1 MNEIIT
7 EQTNNEGAN
16 GTDASL
22 AAEVSVSVENLSA
35 DNSANSGADN
45 GTENSGTVTSNPQE
59 NAKGSEETQ
68 EGSTSEEKPKQ
79 DAAKNK
85 EFARQRRERERQ
97 AELKKARIEGI
108 KSVLKNNPYTDKPIE
123 DDSDVEEYL
132 LMKQIEDDG
141 KDPITDYPEYV
152 KKQARE
158 AARGAAKEQEK
169 NDKVTRE
176 LEEFATAYPTVN
188 VNDVLQDENF
198 RSFAEG
204 KLDKKSLSEVYAS
217 YLPFKA
223 AIEGA
228 KLEAQKKAHNKAV
241 ASAAVGSLTNASDP
255 ADKDFFTIE
264 QVKKMSE
271 KEISDNYD
279 KIRKSQERW

>member
-1 MNEIIT
+1 MNEQIT
-7 EQTNNEGAN
+7 EQTNNEGAP

-22 AAEVSVSVENLSA
+22 AAEVSVAAENPSA
-35 DNSANSGADN
+35 DAASSGENSGAENVQSPADEGEN
-45 GTENSGTVTSNPQE
+45 GTETAPKQE
-59 NAKGSEETQ
+59 NS
-68 EGSTSEEKPKQ
+68 
-79 DAAKNK
+79 KNK

-132 LMKQIEDDG
+132 LMKQIEEDG

-228 KLEAQKKAHNKAV
+228 ELKAQKEAHSKAV
-241 ASAAVGSLTNASDP
+241 ASAAVGSLTNASEP
-255 ADKDFFTIE
+255 ADKDFFTRE
-264 QVKKMSE
+264 QVLRMSPE
-271 KEISDNYD
+271 EVHKNYE
-279 KIRKSQERW
+279 KIRESQRKW

>member
-1 MNEIIT
+1 MNEQIT

-22 AAEVSVSVENLSA
+22 AAEVSVAAENPSA
-35 DNSANSGADN
+35 EDAENGENSGAGSESSAQAPKEEGEN
-45 GTENSGTVTSNPQE
+45 GVENKRPPQE
-59 NAKGSEETQ
+59 NS
-68 EGSTSEEKPKQ
+68 
-79 DAAKNK
+79 KNK
-85 EFARQRRERERQ
+85 EFARQRRERELQ
-97 AELKKARIEGI
+97 AERKKARFEGI
-108 KSVLKNNPYTDKPIE
+108 KSVLTENPYTNKPIE

-132 LMKQIEDDG
+132 LMKKIEEDG

-241 ASAAVGSLTNASDP
+241 ASAAVGSLTNASEP
-255 ADKDFFTIE
+255 ADKDFFTRE
-264 QVKKMSE
+264 QVLRMSPE
-271 KEISDNYD
+271 EVHKNYK
-279 KIRKSQERW
+279 KIRESQRKW

>member
-1 MNEIIT
+1 MNEQIT

-22 AAEVSVSVENLSA
+22 AAEVSVAAENSSA

-79 DAAKNK
+79 DATKNK
-85 EFARQRRERERQ
+85 EFARQRRERERE
-97 AELKKARIEGI
+97 AERKKARFEGI
-108 KSVLKNNPYTDKPIE
+108 KEVLTKNPYTNKPIE

-132 LMKQIEDDG
+132 LMKKIEEDG

-158 AARGAAKEQEK
+158 TSRQAAKNEETNAK
-169 NDKVTRE
+169 ISRDI
-176 LEEFATAYPTVN
+176 EEFAVKHPN
-188 VNDVLQDENF
+188 VDLNEVLADEAF
-198 RSFAEG
+198 QAFAEG
-204 KLDKKSLSEVYAS
+204 KLEKKTISEVYSS

-223 AIEGA
+223 AIEGT
-228 KLEAQKKAHNKAV
+228 KLKAQKEAHSKAV
-241 ASAAVGSLTNASDP
+241 ASAAVGSLTNASEP
-255 ADKDFFTIE
+255 ADKDFFTRE
-264 QVKKMSE
+264 QVLRMSPE
-271 KEISDNYD
+271 EVHKNYE
-279 KIRKSQERW
+279 KIRESQRKW

>member
-1 MNEIIT
+1 MNEQIT
-7 EQTNNEGAN
+7 EQTNNEGAP

-22 AAEVSVSVENLSA
+22 AAEVSVAAENPSA
-35 DNSANSGADN
+35 DAASSGENSGAENVQSPADEGEN
-45 GTENSGTVTSNPQE
+45 GTETAPKQE
-59 NAKGSEETQ
+59 NS
-68 EGSTSEEKPKQ
+68 
-79 DAAKNK
+79 KNK

-132 LMKQIEDDG
+132 LMKQIEEDG

-228 KLEAQKKAHNKAV
+228 ELKAQKEVHSKAV
-241 ASAAVGSLTNASDP
+241 ASAAVGSLTNASEP
-255 ADKDFFTIE
+255 ADKDFFTFE
-264 QVKKMSE
+264 QVKKMS
-271 KEISDNYD
+271 KDEIRANYEN
-279 KIRKSQERW
+279 IRKSQKRW

>member
-1 MNEIIT
+1 MNEKIT

-22 AAEVSVSVENLSA
+22 AAEVSVPVENLSA

-45 GTENSGTVTSNPQE
+45 GTENSGTVASNPQE
-59 NAKGSEETQ
+59 NTKGSEETQ
-68 EGSTSEEKPKQ
+68 EGSTNEEKPKQ

-97 AELKKARIEGI
+97 AELKKARFEGI
-108 KSVLKNNPYTDKPIE
+108 KEVLTENPYTNKPIE

-176 LEEFATAYPTVN
+176 LEEFTTAYPTVN

-198 RSFAEG
+198 RSFAEE

-217 YLPFKA
+217 YLE
-223 AIEGA
+223 IEEA
-228 KLEAQKKAHNKAV
+228 ELKAQKEAHSKAV
-241 ASAAVGSLTNASDP
+241 ASAAVGSLTNASEP

>member
-1 MNEIIT
+1 MNEQIT
-7 EQTNNEGAN
+7 EQTNNEGAP

-22 AAEVSVSVENLSA
+22 AAEVSVAAENPSA
-35 DNSANSGADN
+35 EDAESGENSGAGSESSAQAPKEEGEN
-45 GTENSGTVTSNPQE
+45 GVENKTPPQE
-59 NAKGSEETQ
+59 NS
-68 EGSTSEEKPKQ
+68 
-79 DAAKNK
+79 KNK

-132 LMKQIEDDG
+132 LMKKIEEDG
-141 KDPITDYPEYV
+141 KDPIIDYPEYV

-198 RSFAEG
+198 RSFAEE

-217 YLPFKA
+217 YLEIAEAELK
-223 AIEGA
+223 
-228 KLEAQKKAHNKAV
+228 AQKEAHSKAV
-241 ASAAVGSLTNASDP
+241 ASAAVGSLTNASEP
-255 ADKDFFTIE
+255 ADKDFFTFE

-271 KEISDNYD
+271 KEIRDNYD

>member
-1 MNEIIT
+1 MNEQIT

-22 AAEVSVSVENLSA
+22 AAEVSVAAENLSA

-59 NAKGSEETQ
+59 NAKGSEETK
-68 EGSTSEEKPKQ
+68 EGSTSEEKSKQ

-85 EFARQRRERERQ
+85 EFARQRRERELQ
-97 AELKKARIEGI
+97 AERKKARFEGI
-108 KSVLKNNPYTDKPIE
+108 KSVLTENPYTNKPIE

-132 LMKQIEDDG
+132 LMKKIEEDG

-255 ADKDFFTIE
+255 ADKDFFTFE

>member
-1 MNEIIT
+1 MNEQIT
-7 EQTNNEGAN
+7 EQTNNEGASSTN
-16 GTDASL
+16 APV
-22 AAEVSVSVENLSA
+22 AAEVSVTAENLSA
-35 DNSANSGADN
+35 DTAEGGENGGADN
-45 GTENSGTVTSNPQE
+45 GTPSPAKEGENGVEGTAPRQENS
-59 NAKGSEETQ
+59 
-68 EGSTSEEKPKQ
+68 
-79 DAAKNK
+79 KNK
-85 EFARQRRERERQ
+85 EMARQRRERERQ
-97 AELKKARIEGI
+97 ADLKKARIEGI

-132 LMKQIEDDG
+132 LMKQIEEDG

-188 VNDVLQDENF
+188 INDVLQDENF

-228 KLEAQKKAHNKAV
+228 ELKAQKEAHNQAV
-241 ASAAVGSLTNASDP
+241 ASAAVGSLTNASEP
-255 ADKDFFTIE
+255 ADKDFFTKE
-264 QVKKMSE
+264 QVLKMSP
-271 KEISDNYD
+271 KEVHDNYE
-279 KIRKSQERW
+279 KIRKSQSRW

>member
-1 MNEIIT
+1 MNEQIT

-22 AAEVSVSVENLSA
+22 AAEVSVAAENLSA
-35 DNSANSGADN
+35 DNSANSGANN

-79 DAAKNK
+79 DATKNK
-85 EFARQRRERERQ
+85 EFARQRRERERE
-97 AELKKARIEGI
+97 AERKKARFEGI
-108 KSVLKNNPYTDKPIE
+108 KEVLTKNPYTNKPIE

-132 LMKQIEDDG
+132 LMKKIEEDG

-198 RSFAEG
+198 RSFAEE

-217 YLPFKA
+217 YLE
-223 AIEGA
+223 IEEA
-228 KLEAQKKAHNKAV
+228 ELKAQKEAHSKAV
-241 ASAAVGSLTNASDP
+241 ASAAVGSLTNASEP